1 MKYADL
7 SVKTYLKR
15 LASKSPVPGGGST
28 AALFGAIGCALLE
41 MVVNYSDKRIIKKSA
56 AILKNTRGYF
66 LRLMDEDITAYDK
79 FSLCY
84 KRYGKDSYK
93 TQVALK
99 KATFVPLKICS
110 KSYEMTRLCG
120 KLQNAV
126 NKNLISD
133 VACAK
138 TAFSSAFKSAKLNVD
153 VNIKNIKDKK
163 WGQTLGKRYQFLVS
177 DPNKSWQKYWMA
189 KS

>member
-1 MKYADL
+1 MKYVNL
-7 SVKTYLKR
+7 SIKNYLDK
-15 LASKSPVPGGGST
+15 LAYKSPAPGGGSA
-28 AALFGAIGCALLE
+28 AALFGAIGCALME
-41 MVVNYSDKRIIKKSA
+41 MVVNYNDKNKPLIKKTV
-56 AILKNTRGYF
+56 AILKKYRDDF

-79 FSLCY
+79 LDLCY

-99 KATFVPLKICS
+99 RATFVPLKICS

-163 WGQTLGKRYQFLVS
+163 FVNLARKKLKKWHRF
-177 DPNKSWQKYWMA
+177 
-189 KS
+189 